1 MRSALDNLYR
11 LAGGLAA
18 AFIVAIVVVVFVQVC
33 LNLADKIAAAIAGTG
48 LGLTIPSYADFTGF
62 FLAAATFLALAY
74 ALREGGH
81 IRVTLLLGRLPAR
94 AQHRFEIAV
103 VAIALAMSAY
113 ASWFIILLVY
123 ESFEYGDRSSGMVSV
138 PLWLPQLPVAFGLII
153 LTIALLDELVGL
165 LRGRTASWDGKG
177 ENLLSE

>member
-1 MRSALDNLYR
+1 MRQVLDTIYR
-11 LAGGLAA
+11 ISGGLAA
-18 AFIVAIVVVVFVQVC
+18 AFIVAIVAVVFLQVC
-33 LNLADKIAAAIAGTG
+33 LNLADKISAAVFGSS

-74 ALREGGH
+74 TLRQGGH
-81 IRVTLLLGRLPAR
+81 IRVTLLLTRLPAR
-94 AQHRFEIAV
+94 AQRGVEIMV
-103 VAIALAMSAY
+103 VAVALAMSAY
-113 ASWFIILLVY
+113 ASWYMLLLVY

-165 LRGRTASWDGKG
+165 LRGRLASWDGKG

>member
-1 MRSALDNLYR
+1 MRRALDNLYR
-11 LAGGLAA
+11 ISGGLAA
-18 AFIVAIVVVVFVQVC
+18 AFIVAIVAIVFVQVC
-33 LNLADKIAAAIAGTG
+33 LNLADKIAAAITGTG

-62 FLAAATFLALAY
+62 FLAASIFLALAY

-81 IRVTLLLGRLPAR
+81 IRVTLLLNRLPAR
-94 AQHRFEIAV
+94 AQRGFEIAV
-103 VAIALAMSAY
+103 VAAALTMSAY
-113 ASWFIILLVY
+113 ASWFVFQLVY

-138 PLWLPQLPVAFGLII
+138 PLWLPQLPVAFGLTI

-165 LRGRTASWDGKG
+165 LRGRPASWDGKG

>member
-1 MRSALDNLYR
+1 MRQALNTLYR

-18 AFIVAIVVVVFVQVC
+18 SFIVAIVAIVFVQVC
-33 LNLADKIAAAIAGTG
+33 FNLADKVAAAITGTG

-62 FLAAATFLALAY
+62 FLAASTFLALAY

-81 IRVTLLLGRLPAR
+81 IRVTLLLGRLPTPVQR
-94 AQHRFEIAV
+94 RVEIIV
-103 VAIALAMSAY
+103 VAIALAMSAF
-113 ASWFIILLVY
+113 ASWYIILLVH

-165 LRGRTASWDGKG
+165 LRGLPASWDGKG